1 MPCRYLYETTKI
13 LPKLTK
19 LTIKLIIHSHYLK
32 EYREQRTTTTTKSF
46 HVDNGKVHY
55 PSSGMLGTV
64 HLNLNS
70 VSLYLHV
77 FNLSQLSNQNLQ
89 SSRKDAQLPII

>member
-1 MPCRYLYETTKI
+1 MPFRYLYETTKI
-13 LPKLTK
+13 LPQLTK
-19 LTIKLIIHSHYLK
+19 LTIKLIIHSYYLK
-32 EYREQRTTTTTKSF
+32 EYREQRTTTKKSF

-64 HLNLNS
+64 HLNLIP
-70 VSLYLHV
+70 VPLCLHV
-77 FNLSQLSNQNLQ
+77 FNPSQLSNQNLQ